1 MQVIA
6 AFPYSQAFSADTVE
20 VRSPINGSLLQTL
33 NLPKLNL
40 IASKEDIFFTTT
52 KVVSLIIGTLFSEE
66 MELAKEFFFNG
77 GKFPLLCFEI

>member
-6 AFPYSQAFSADTVE
+6 AFPYSLAFSADTVE

-66 MELAKEFFFNG
+66 MDLAKEFFFNW